1 MKKLVLVLFVIT
13 LFSCSK
19 EEKKPVDFA
28 IFSGKIENLTG
39 EKISVWSSNR
49 NFSDDIVINN
59 DSTFL
64 DTIKNLEPGLYTF
77 EYGKERSKIYLKPG
91 YNLILSLDLKQF
103 DESIKYSG
111 EGSYDNNY
119 LAQKF
124 LKEEDL
130 NKFLSYRNLGSLDEA
145 DFVQKMDSVK
155 NLQLINLEEH
165 KELDPSLKA
174 LEEGDILYGWAN
186 KMHDYEA
193 YKRYISKNDKF
204 KVSEN
209 YPDFSKNL
217 NFEDESL
224 VDVSNYKMYLQ
235 KYYNQKFS
243 EELKNEEVDRQ
254 TTYINLISKNV
265 KSQEIKNTLLYA
277 DAVYGISYTGE
288 LQKYYDLFMANS
300 TDEENKKDITE
311 KYNKLIKLSK
321 GNVSP
326 KFVDYENYKGGT
338 TSLDDLKGKYVY
350 VDVWATWC
358 GPCKREIPYLKE
370 ITKKYDG
377 KNITFVSMS
386 IDKKEAYDAWRKMVG
401 DEKLEG
407 VQLFAPNDWKSDFVT
422 DYGIM
427 GIPRFILID
436 PEGNIVNANAPRPS
450 SKGLIKLL
458 TDLKV

>member
-1 MKKLVLVLFVIT
+1 MKKLILILFAIT
-13 LFSCSK
+13 LLSCTK
-19 EEKKPVDFA
+19 QEVKPVDYA
-28 IFSGKIENLTG
+28 VFSGKIENLTEG
-39 EKISVWSSNR
+39 KISLWNSNKI
-49 NFSDDIVINN
+49 FDDIIVNK

-64 DTIKNLEPGLYTF
+64 DTINNVKSGFYTF
-77 EYGKERSKIYLKPG
+77 KYGKEQSKIYLKPG
-91 YNLILSLDLKQF
+91 YNINLSLDAKQF

-130 NKFLSYRNLGSLDEA
+130 NKFLSYRNLGALDEA
-145 DFVQKMDSVK
+145 DFVHKMDSVK
-155 NLQLINLEEH
+155 KLQLTYLEEQ
-165 KELDPSLKA
+165 KDLDSTLKN
-174 LEEGDILYGWAN
+174 LEEGDIIYGWAN
-186 KMHDYEA
+186 HMHNYEA
-193 YKRYISKNDKF
+193 YKRYISKNNDF

-209 YPDFSKNL
+209 YPDFSKGL
-217 NFEDESL
+217 NIEDESL
-224 VDVSNYKMYLQ
+224 IDVMNYKMYLQ
-235 KYYNQKFS
+235 NYYYQKFS
-243 EELKNEEVDRQ
+243 EELKNEEADRQ
-254 TTYINLISKNV
+254 ITYLELISKNV
-265 KSQEIKNTLLYA
+265 KSQKIINALLYS
-277 DAVYGISYTGE
+277 DAKYGITYTGE

-300 TDEENKKDITE
+300 TDEENKKDITD

-350 VDVWATWC
+350 IDVWATWC

-450 SKGLIKLL
+450 SKELIKLL

>member
-1 MKKLVLVLFVIT
+1 MKKLILILFAIT
-13 LFSCSK
+13 LLSCTK
-19 EEKKPVDFA
+19 QEVKPVDYA
-28 IFSGKIENLTG
+28 VFSGKIENLTEG
-39 EKISVWSSNR
+39 KISLWNSNKI
-49 NFSDDIVINN
+49 FDDIIVNK

-64 DTIKNLEPGLYTF
+64 DTINNVKSGFYTF
-77 EYGKERSKIYLKPG
+77 KYGKEQSKIYLKPG
-91 YNLILSLDLKQF
+91 YNINLSLDAKQF

-130 NKFLSYRNLGSLDEA
+130 NKFLSYRNLGALDEA
-145 DFVQKMDSVK
+145 DFVHKMDSVK
-155 NLQLINLEEH
+155 KLQLTYLEEQ
-165 KELDPSLKA
+165 KDLDSTLKN
-174 LEEGDILYGWAN
+174 LEEGDIIYGWAN
-186 KMHDYEA
+186 HMHNYEA
-193 YKRYISKNDKF
+193 YKRYISKNDDY

-209 YPDFSKNL
+209 YPDFSKDL
-217 NFEDESL
+217 NIEDESL
-224 VDVSNYKMYLQ
+224 IDVMNYKMYLQ
-235 KYYNQKFS
+235 NYYYQKFS
-243 EELKNEEVDRQ
+243 EELKNEEADRQ
-254 TTYINLISKNV
+254 ITYLELISKNV
-265 KSQEIKNTLLYA
+265 KSQKIINALLYS
-277 DAVYGISYTGE
+277 DAKYGITYTGE

-300 TDEENKKDITE
+300 TDEENKKDITD

-350 VDVWATWC
+350 IDVWATWC

-450 SKGLIKLL
+450 SKELIKLL

>member
-1 MKKLVLVLFVIT
+1 MKKLILILFAIT

-19 EEKKPVDFA
+19 QEVKPVDYA
-28 IFSGKIENLTG
+28 IFRGKIENLTEG
-39 EKISVWSSNR
+39 KISLWNSNKI
-49 NFSDDIVINN
+49 FDDIIVNK

-64 DTIKNLEPGLYTF
+64 DTIINVKSGFYTF
-77 EYGKERSKIYLKPG
+77 KYGKEQSKIYLKPG
-91 YNLILSLDLKQF
+91 YNINLSLDPKQF

-124 LKEEDL
+124 LKEVDL
-130 NKFLSYRNLGSLDEA
+130 NKFLSYRNLGALNEA
-145 DFVQKMDSVK
+145 DFVRKMDSVK
-155 NLQLINLEEH
+155 NSQLTYLEER
-165 KELDPSLKA
+165 KDLDSTLKN
-174 LEEGDILYGWAN
+174 LEEGDIIYGWAN
-186 KMHDYEA
+186 HMHNYEA
-193 YKRYISKNDKF
+193 YKRYISKNDDY

-209 YPDFSKNL
+209 YPDFSKDL
-217 NFEDESL
+217 NIEDESL
-224 VDVSNYKMYLQ
+224 IDVMNYKMYLQ
-235 KYYNQKFS
+235 SYYYQKFS
-243 EELKNEEVDRQ
+243 EELKNEEADRQ
-254 TTYINLISKNV
+254 ITYLELISKNV
-265 KSQEIKNTLLYA
+265 KSQKIINALLYS
-277 DAVYGISYTGE
+277 DAKYGITYTGE

-300 TDEENKKDITE
+300 TDEENKKDITD

-350 VDVWATWC
+350 IDVWATWC

-386 IDKKEAYDAWRKMVG
+386 IDKKEAYDAWRKMVD

-450 SKGLIKLL
+450 SKELIKLL